1 MIHVLEKLLPGGEA
15 AARGIPVQQRL
26 TPCTQVFREGV
37 PEEVMGKERVEGGE
51 GVPQIFRAGRP
62 LQEGGAAC
70 WDHIASPGVS
80 SSHWGR
86 QERDGQGGARPGDQR
101 RQSLFPGLVGQAD
114 F

>member
-37 PEEVMGKERVEGGE
+37 PEEVMGKVSVEGGV
-51 GVPQIFRAGRP
+51 GIPQIFRVVRP
-62 LQEGGAAC
+62 FQEGGAAC
-70 WDHIASPGVS
+70 RDHIASPGGNS
-80 SSHWGR
+80 MHWGR

-101 RQSLFPGLVGQAD
+101 RQESVSRSTESG
-114 F
+114 